1 MFSDTVSQE
10 LAVFSSGTQ
19 LTTGLSMERIWGR
32 FKPRTPGSVEELER
46 LLNLESLVDR
56 FDNFLWQSQESIAE
70 MCKIRQA
77 LSNALSLLTVD
88 NTDANELIN
97 VSLIRSSE
105 FLWDSLLKP
114 YQSLES
120 GVHSLEQRTSEG
132 NLHATHYFEDE
143 FEGICQFIDVLS
155 KYDDSALQKNIIL
168 LRAKSSLLA
177 KRPTKSAMSRAG
189 GIAAKTVFHLFNYLG
204 LEKVNGKAIA
214 LGKTFH
220 TSMLRKM

>member
-10 LAVFSSGTQ
+10 LAVFSSSTQ
-19 LTTGLSMERIWGR
+19 LTTGLSMERIWRR
-32 FKPRTPGSVEELER
+32 FKPRTPGSVEELES
-46 LLNLESLVDR
+46 LLNLESLADR
-56 FDNFLWQSQESIAE
+56 FDNSLWQSQESIAE

-77 LSNALSLLTVD
+77 LSNALFLLTVD
-88 NTDANELIN
+88 NTDANELIY

-105 FLWDSLLKP
+105 FLWDNLLKP

-120 GVHSLEQRTSEG
+120 GVHSLEQRSSEDD
-132 NLHATHYFEDE
+132 LHATHYFEDE

-189 GIAAKTVFHLFNYLG
+189 AIRSEERRV
-204 LEKVNGKAIA
+204 GKECQ
-214 LGKTFH
+214 
-220 TSMLRKM
+220 